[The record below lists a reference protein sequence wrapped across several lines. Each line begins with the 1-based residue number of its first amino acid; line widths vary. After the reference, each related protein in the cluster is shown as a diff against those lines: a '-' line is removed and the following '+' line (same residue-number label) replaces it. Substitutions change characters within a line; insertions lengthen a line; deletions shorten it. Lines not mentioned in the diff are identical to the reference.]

1 MYLSLPWTISSFCD
15 MISVLD
21 SSFPCSVT
29 VIARRIFGRASD
41 EESFYCSVTILD
53 DATEGELGRAIFY
66 LLQKWRHNAIKFL
79 MSVHNKRTFV
89 MLARTPPKTSCGNV
103 SDYNQPPSGNLKK
116 QSNISPF
123 FGLSLI
129 LWVWVQAAI
138 FFSCLIFVWF
148 VYVIKKSFSLNK
160 RWKALI

>member
-41 EESFYCSVTILD
+41 EESFYCSVAILD

-66 LLQKWRHNAIKFL
+66 WLQKWRHNAIEFL

-89 MLARTPPKTSCGNV
+89 ILARTPPKTSCGNV
-103 SDYNQPPSGNLKK
+103 SDCNHHLQETIRRNQTFRHSLDSHYYEPGYK
-116 QSNISPF
+116 QLFSWAALF
-123 FGLSLI
+123 LFGLFMWS
-129 LWVWVQAAI
+129 
-138 FFSCLIFVWF
+138 
-148 VYVIKKSFSLNK
+148 KKSYFLNK
-160 RWKALI
+160 RRKALI